1 MTSSYTESLE
11 NYYQLEEDAAAV
23 GLTSVES
30 QLIDFTTG
38 VELIDTDTQEE
49 LTGETLETQV
59 FSSGEGIRP
68 LVITNDATRPVIV
81 DVTNDSQSEVEVS
94 LLGVPR
100 SETALNLFDTVNIYG
115 VNDKEWSSG
124 GGYTYGSDPVE
135 WTNRPDPNGI
145 LYGNYVGHIANESAI
160 RSYSYPPPVSFTYL
174 FDDGSGRFPGGYTNG
189 VMTGNWTSK
198 RAFRYQPGRVTG
210 FTLGVRMSTNTEG
223 DGEVIEW
230 GCKNDY
236 GDGYFFRLERGL
248 DLSIVR
254 TSPDLGTLVVPRAE
268 WNGDQVRVD
277 TGRTG
282 WGLDLSRV
290 TMFKIEFSW
299 YGAVGAKFMAYVPA
313 GNGEARWVALHYI
326 RAENLFE
333 KPSLRS
339 AYLRMFTSTRSAA
352 GATKPTFIY
361 LYGSSVYIDG
371 GDKGTVTLGTAAN
384 PTFKN
389 ISASPRSLMGLSIKG
404 SINGVPNQKAVY
416 PVSLTAYASVPA
428 RIDLIFRGEG
438 CGVQY
443 GYGTG
448 ASISRGSSAVYSGV
462 VATGVPG
469 NNVFTIASGQFPD
482 ITGELSGSTTYLDG
496 RRVKINGTNVF
507 ATHATAIN
515 SGLTTITTDRA
526 LPPSL
531 SSISLSRFDAYAVG
545 DTTVTSGTTSGAI
558 YLGAG
563 AYSRIGLWPQA
574 SGVYD
579 STKPIVWL
587 GSVYPALGID
597 FTNGGVN
604 GERAISAIACANN
617 FTVATGTT
625 STITTGGRSVTV
637 SGAPWPIVV
646 VAELMDGA
654 SISDVVIAEGA
665 FGTPNVGATK
675 AITTFTVSGLS
686 QSAVAAGGTDYIAH
700 KFEDALADPLSACI
714 VDRQGSYAIPTD
726 NRVATYFLGAD
737 ETKFFD
743 LSNVFGPDKMF
754 ITGPPGSQFNT
765 GALFVMA
772 TARAGSGIAGATLN
786 WEEQ

>member
-1 MTSSYTESLE
+1 
-11 NYYQLEEDAAAV
+11 
-23 GLTSVES
+23 
-30 QLIDFTTG
+30 
-38 VELIDTDTQEE
+38 
-49 LTGETLETQV
+49 
-59 FSSGEGIRP
+59 
-68 LVITNDATRPVIV
+68 
-81 DVTNDSQSEVEVS
+81 
-94 LLGVPR
+94 
-100 SETALNLFDTVNIYG
+100 
-115 VNDKEWSSG
+115 
-124 GGYTYGSDPVE
+124 
-135 WTNRPDPNGI
+135 
-145 LYGNYVGHIANESAI
+145 
-160 RSYSYPPPVSFTYL
+160 
-174 FDDGSGRFPGGYTNG
+174 
-189 VMTGNWTSK
+189 
-198 RAFRYQPGRVTG
+198 
-210 FTLGVRMSTNTEG
+210 
-223 DGEVIEW
+223 
-230 GCKNDY
+230 
-236 GDGYFFRLERGL
+236 
-248 DLSIVR
+248 
-254 TSPDLGTLVVPRAE
+254 
-268 WNGDQVRVD
+268 
-277 TGRTG
+277 
-282 WGLDLSRV
+282 V

-299 YGAVGAKFMAYVPA
+299 YGAVGAQFLAYVPD
-313 GNGEARWVALHYI
+313 GNGEARWVQLHYI
-326 RAENLFE
+326 SAENRFE
-333 KPSLRS
+333 TPSLRS
-339 AYLRMFTSTRSAA
+339 AYLRLFTSCRSIA
-352 GATKPTFIY
+352 GATQPAFIN

-416 PVSLTAYASVPA
+416 PVNLTAYASVPA
-428 RIDLIFRGEG
+428 RVDVIFRGEG

-448 ASISRGSSAVYSGV
+448 ASVSRGSSAVYSGV
-462 VATGVPG
+462 VTSS
-469 NNVFTIASGQFPD
+469 NVFTIASGQFPD

-496 RRVKINGTNVF
+496 RRVKINSTNVF

-545 DTTVTSGTTSGAI
+545 DTTITSGTTSGAI

-587 GSVYPALGID
+587 GSVYPGLNIS
-597 FTNGGVN
+597 FTNGLVI
-604 GERAISAIACANN
+604 GERAVSAISCANN
-617 FTVATGTT
+617 FTVATGIT

-637 SGAPWPIVV
+637 SGSPWPIAV

-654 SISDVVIAEGA
+654 SVSNVVIAEGA
-665 FGTPNVGATK
+665 FGTPNTGATK

-714 VDRQGSYAIPTD
+714 VDRQGSYTMPVD

-737 ETKFFD
+737 ETKSFD

-754 ITGPPGSQFNT
+754 ITGPPGSRFNT

>member
-1 MTSSYTESLE
+1 
-11 NYYQLEEDAAAV
+11 
-23 GLTSVES
+23 
-30 QLIDFTTG
+30 
-38 VELIDTDTQEE
+38 
-49 LTGETLETQV
+49 
-59 FSSGEGIRP
+59 
-68 LVITNDATRPVIV
+68 
-81 DVTNDSQSEVEVS
+81 
-94 LLGVPR
+94 
-100 SETALNLFDTVNIYG
+100 
-115 VNDKEWSSG
+115 
-124 GGYTYGSDPVE
+124 
-135 WTNRPDPNGI
+135 
-145 LYGNYVGHIANESAI
+145 
-160 RSYSYPPPVSFTYL
+160 
-174 FDDGSGRFPGGYTNG
+174 
-189 VMTGNWTSK
+189 
-198 RAFRYQPGRVTG
+198 
-210 FTLGVRMSTNTEG
+210 
-223 DGEVIEW
+223 
-230 GCKNDY
+230 
-236 GDGYFFRLERGL
+236 
-248 DLSIVR
+248 
-254 TSPDLGTLVVPRAE
+254 
-268 WNGDQVRVD
+268 
-277 TGRTG
+277 
-282 WGLDLSRV
+282 
-290 TMFKIEFSW
+290 
-299 YGAVGAKFMAYVPA
+299 
-313 GNGEARWVALHYI
+313 
-326 RAENLFE
+326 
-333 KPSLRS
+333 
-339 AYLRMFTSTRSAA
+339 MFTSTRSAA

-448 ASISRGSSAVYSGV
+448 ASISRGGSAVYSGV

-482 ITGELSGSTTYLDG
+482 ITGELSGGTTYLDG

-597 FTNGGVN
+597 FTNGAVN

-637 SGAPWPIVV
+637 SGSPWPIAV

-654 SISDVVIAEGA
+654 SMNNVVIAEGA

>member
-1 MTSSYTESLE
+1 
-11 NYYQLEEDAAAV
+11 
-23 GLTSVES
+23 
-30 QLIDFTTG
+30 
-38 VELIDTDTQEE
+38 
-49 LTGETLETQV
+49 
-59 FSSGEGIRP
+59 
-68 LVITNDATRPVIV
+68 
-81 DVTNDSQSEVEVS
+81 
-94 LLGVPR
+94 
-100 SETALNLFDTVNIYG
+100 
-115 VNDKEWSSG
+115 
-124 GGYTYGSDPVE
+124 
-135 WTNRPDPNGI
+135 
-145 LYGNYVGHIANESAI
+145 
-160 RSYSYPPPVSFTYL
+160 
-174 FDDGSGRFPGGYTNG
+174 
-189 VMTGNWTSK
+189 
-198 RAFRYQPGRVTG
+198 
-210 FTLGVRMSTNTEG
+210 
-223 DGEVIEW
+223 
-230 GCKNDY
+230 
-236 GDGYFFRLERGL
+236 
-248 DLSIVR
+248 
-254 TSPDLGTLVVPRAE
+254 
-268 WNGDQVRVD
+268 
-277 TGRTG
+277 
-282 WGLDLSRV
+282 
-290 TMFKIEFSW
+290 
-299 YGAVGAKFMAYVPA
+299 
-313 GNGEARWVALHYI
+313 
-326 RAENLFE
+326 
-333 KPSLRS
+333 
-339 AYLRMFTSTRSAA
+339 
-352 GATKPTFIY
+352 
-361 LYGSSVYIDG
+361 
-371 GDKGTVTLGTAAN
+371 
-384 PTFKN
+384 
-389 ISASPRSLMGLSIKG
+389 
-404 SINGVPNQKAVY
+404 
-416 PVSLTAYASVPA
+416 
-428 RIDLIFRGEG
+428 
-438 CGVQY
+438 
-443 GYGTG
+443 
-448 ASISRGSSAVYSGV
+448 V

-579 STKPIVWL
+579 STKPIVWM

-597 FTNGGVN
+597 FTNGAVN

-617 FTVATGTT
+617 FTVATGIT

-637 SGAPWPIVV
+637 SGSPWPIAV

-654 SISDVVIAEGA
+654 SMNNVVIAEGA